1 MSKPLIIDVHGHYT
15 TAPKALE
22 EWRNKQI
29 AAINDPVNRPKPSEL
44 RISDDELRE
53 SIETNQ
59 LAKMEHYIRKQALQV
74 TFRDELNATEHQEEV
89 TNTSEAKKMAL
100 YLFWNVK
107 ADLERPFLIADD
119 VADFLPPGEAEE
131 AFAIFDQ
138 NGNGRVTLQ
147 ECINIVLGIFAAR
160 CDLAL
165 SLKDTRSV
173 IGKLESVIGVVVHI
187 IFVFLYLIVFQVD
200 VVKTYLALSSLVLA
214 FSFVFQNSIRTVSGS
229 QRVAFFLFFLSAII
243 CLS

>member
-1 MSKPLIIDVHGHYT
+1 MEEIVIEGSKRRGLS
-15 TAPKALE
+15 A
-22 EWRNKQI
+22 
-29 AAINDPVNRPKPSEL
+29 
-44 RISDDELRE
+44 
-53 SIETNQ
+53 NQ